1 MDCVSAVEGNS
12 WVIRVEV
19 LNPIEKKILVLIAK
33 RKPDFMELKSRLNL
47 EEEELRK
54 HLKKLEGLVELDYRK
69 KYRLTNVGKAT
80 YMRIKEKNL
89 AV

>member
-1 MDCVSAVEGNS
+1 M
-12 WVIRVEV
+12 
-19 LNPIEKKILVLIAK
+19 VLIAK

-54 HLKKLEGLVELDYRK
+54 HLKKLEALVELDYRK
-69 KYRLTNVGKAT
+69 RYKLTNVGKAT

-89 AV
+89 AA